1 MTILLLSSMLLC
13 LLRSLF
19 NMRHR
24 LILIAYNAFD
34 LFSAFTQP
42 YEYVYVPCINQYVY
56 MSYSNVAAYIRLWPL
71 YAFASVCMM
80 TTVLFPLCDIQ
91 SQFAQTGETI
101 FLKLEWANNNCRLVI
116 TQLNSWTNEKRP
128 TIFYFLFA
136 LCVCV
141 CVCAS
146 FIELFVI
153 PLYSRFIA
161 IHSKLSL
168 VSKSL
173 LFISLPFL
181 FFFSFYLFRRFSR
194 ALFLSHAHTHTH
206 THIRADTHTNTSVCL
221 FAVIWQDRR
230 CSSTRCRTSLAKMTC
245 EREKRPQRA
254 RDTII
259 AAIQ

>member
-1 MTILLLSSMLLC
+1 MCMCLALTNMYTCHTLMWPHTYGSGRYMRLLVYAWWQLYFSPC
-13 LLRSLF
+13 V
-19 NMRHR
+19 
-24 LILIAYNAFD
+24 IYNLNSHKLAK
-34 LFSAFTQP
+34 
-42 YEYVYVPCINQYVY
+42 
-56 MSYSNVAAYIRLWPL
+56 
-71 YAFASVCMM
+71 
-80 TTVLFPLCDIQ
+80 
-91 SQFAQTGETI
+91 QF